1 MAVRPKPV
9 ANATYLLSYDIGIGI
24 GSLLMGCLQESIG
37 LSTGFGLTAIAYVVG
52 GVIYLTYADG
62 YYRKLKNKAT
72 FNSDRTDLLPQYM
85 KKEVYTLPN
94 TATVRDAIAY
104 FCEKN
109 INAAPIVNATLQD
122 ACKLLSEAGV
132 KKIPVVSGDK
142 VVGIVSRSAIT
153 HYLQKRYLAH
163 AAQTALS

>member
-1 MAVRPKPV
+1 MFQSFVTGTTAPPKRGV

-37 LSTGFGLTAIAYVVG
+37 LSTGFGLTAIAY
-52 GVIYLTYADG
+52 
-62 YYRKLKNKAT
+62 
-72 FNSDRTDLLPQYM
+72 
-85 KKEVYTLPN
+85 
-94 TATVRDAIAY
+94 

-122 ACKLLSEAGV
+122 ACKLLSETGV
-132 KKIPVVSGDK
+132 KKIPVVRGDK